1 LICEE
6 TVFQQT
12 TVSDEIQYNLS
23 TQSIPKILKIAIK
36 LAIIVCSVVTV
47 DLNPAAAPL
56 AFGRHKK

>member
-1 LICEE
+1 
-6 TVFQQT
+6 
-12 TVSDEIQYNLS
+12 
-23 TQSIPKILKIAIK
+23 